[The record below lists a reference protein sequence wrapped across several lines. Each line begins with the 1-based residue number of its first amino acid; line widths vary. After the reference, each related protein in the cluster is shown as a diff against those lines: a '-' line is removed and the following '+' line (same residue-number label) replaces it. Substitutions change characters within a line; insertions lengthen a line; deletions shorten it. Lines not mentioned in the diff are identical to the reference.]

1 MLSACN
7 FVCNDESTW
16 LECIAN
22 RVGFEQNPKENIV
35 FIVQSIAHVSLVRSI
50 VIKTASADAGISCKE
65 AFRESEASKSVG
77 ISE

>member
-1 MLSACN
+1 MLVILCVTMKALGWN
-7 FVCNDESTW
+7 ALQTV
-16 LECIAN
+16 LVLN
-22 RVGFEQNPKENIV
+22 RIPKKIFV

-77 ISE
+77 ISW